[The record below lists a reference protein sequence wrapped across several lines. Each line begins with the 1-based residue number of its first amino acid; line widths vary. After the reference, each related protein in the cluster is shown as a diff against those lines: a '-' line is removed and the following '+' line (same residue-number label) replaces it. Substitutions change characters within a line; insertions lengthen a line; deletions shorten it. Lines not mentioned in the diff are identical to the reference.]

1 MKLRITHILKAVLV
15 LLIVLLLS
23 PLVSAEPATTETSGS
38 IDWFELVIIFG
49 YLAGV
54 FLLLP
59 IVVYTNINETLD
71 EDEEE
76 TSQELAYSGSL
87 SEAERNEQ
95 TEVILQSIE
104 ERLTPFTADDGSE
117 MLTITK
123 GSQAKFMK
131 KALDYIHTDLL
142 PTDPDLIERYNE
154 MSYVYSDR
162 AKRVFTGS
170 WWIILC
176 SIGIGVLMIMTA
188 GFTNF
193 IIIHTLGVVFYVL
206 SSRSTMYGI
215 EKRMKIFGMM
225 PGFLSGVISGLFLGG
240 GTKYYVKSGSG
251 PWKRDWET
259 EGSMAMVGLLIM
271 FVVAMFL
278 GFLAA
283 FLGVINFIINYSS
296 SFLLPFQSNEKWY
309 QKNFVLQ

>member
-1 MKLRITHILKAVLV
+1 MKRGIVHILKAFLI

-59 IVVYTNINETLD
+59 IVVYTNMHEGL
-71 EDEEE
+71 DEEE
-76 TSQELAYSGSL
+76 EESTQELSYSGSL

-104 ERLTPFTADDGSE
+104 EKLTPFDAGDGTE

-123 GSQAKFMK
+123 GTQAKFMK
-131 KALDYIHTDLL
+131 NALDYIHTELH
-142 PTDPDLIERYNE
+142 PTDDDLIDRYNE
-154 MSYVYSDR
+154 MSAVYNDR

-176 SIGIGVLMIMTA
+176 SIGIAVLMFLSA
-188 GFTNF
+188 GFSTF
-193 IIIHTLGVVFYVL
+193 IIIHILGIIFYVL

-215 EKRMKIFGMM
+215 EKRMKIFGMI
-225 PGFLSGVISGLFLGG
+225 PGFLSGIITGLFLGD

-259 EGSMAMVGLLIM
+259 EGSMAMAGLLIM

-283 FLGVINFIINYSS
+283 FLGVINFFINYSS
-296 SFLLPFQSNEKWY
+296 SFLLPFQSAEKWY
-309 QKNFVLQ
+309 QKNFVVR

>member
-1 MKLRITHILKAVLV
+1 MFLAT
-15 LLIVLLLS
+15 LLTLLLS
-23 PLVSAEPATTETSGS
+23 TLIYAEPATTETNSGG
-38 IDWFELVIIFG
+38 IDWFELIITFG
-49 YLAGV
+49 YLVGV

-59 IVVYTNINETLD
+59 IVVYTNMHESLD

-76 TSQELAYSGSL
+76 TSEELSYSGSL
-87 SEAERNEQ
+87 TEAERNEQ
-95 TEVILQSIE
+95 TDIILQNIE
-104 ERLTPFTADDGSE
+104 EKLTPFTIDDGKE

-123 GSQAKFMK
+123 GTQAKFMK
-131 KALDYIHTDLL
+131 KALDYIHTELH

-154 MSYVYSDR
+154 MSSVYNDR
-162 AKRVFTGS
+162 SQRVFTGS

-176 SIGIGVLMIMTA
+176 SIGIGVLMLVTA

-193 IIIHTLGVVFYVL
+193 IIIHTLGVIFYVL

-225 PGFLSGVISGLFLGG
+225 PGFLSGIISGLFLGN
-240 GTKYYVKSGSG
+240 GTKYYVKSGNG

-271 FVVAMFL
+271 LVVAMFL
-278 GFLAA
+278 GFMAA
-283 FLGVINFIINYSS
+283 ILGVVNFIINYSS

-309 QKNFVLQ
+309 QKNFAV

>member
-1 MKLRITHILKAVLV
+1 MKQRVTHLFKIVLI

-59 IVVYTNINETLD
+59 IVVYTNMNETLD
-71 EDEEE
+71 EDDDE
-76 TSQELAYSGSL
+76 TSNETTYSGSL
-87 SEAERNEQ
+87 SEMERNEQ
-95 TEVILQSIE
+95 TEVILQTIE
-104 ERLTPFTADDGSE
+104 EKLTPFTADDGSE

-123 GSQAKFMK
+123 GNQAKFMK
-131 KALDYIHTDLL
+131 KALDYIHTDLH

-154 MSYVYSDR
+154 MSLMYTDR

-193 IIIHTLGVVFYVL
+193 IILHTLGVIFYVL
-206 SSRSTMYGI
+206 SSRSTIYGI
-215 EKRMKIFGMM
+215 EKRLKIFGMM

-283 FLGVINFIINYSS
+283 FLGVINFLINYSS